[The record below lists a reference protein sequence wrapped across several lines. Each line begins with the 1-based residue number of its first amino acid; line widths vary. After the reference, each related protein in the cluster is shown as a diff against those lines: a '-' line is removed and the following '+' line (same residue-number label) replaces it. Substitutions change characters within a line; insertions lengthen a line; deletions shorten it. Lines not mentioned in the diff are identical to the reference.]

1 MFDRLIGLFN
11 RLINVEYDLPTFIDK
26 LKYVFNSIFRTQGSD
41 TRALIDMV
49 KGMIGAYMA
58 YVPIILIALCVIEV
72 LFGKKFYGIQKFFIC
87 FLVGFMGGV
96 YFIAD
101 IVAGFVVVPD
111 YIVGAAV
118 GLVCAILYKLFYFIG
133 YVGTFG
139 YLAYMVCFLGMIPVV
154 SAYTY
159 QNLMFSAVAAL
170 VVVIITLILRNYV
183 EMLGTAAV
191 GAYILVRVVDKYYFD
206 FATVGLASETMVKL
220 AAVAV
225 ITLIGFIVQ
234 FKTRK
239 RY

>member
-1 MFDRLIGLFN
+1 
-11 RLINVEYDLPTFIDK
+11 
-26 LKYVFNSIFRTQGSD
+26 
-41 TRALIDMV
+41 
-49 KGMIGAYMA
+49 
-58 YVPIILIALCVIEV
+58 
-72 LFGKKFYGIQKFFIC
+72 
-87 FLVGFMGGV
+87 
-96 YFIAD
+96 
-101 IVAGFVVVPD
+101 
-111 YIVGAAV
+111 
-118 GLVCAILYKLFYFIG
+118 
-133 YVGTFG
+133 
-139 YLAYMVCFLGMIPVV
+139 MVCYLGMIPVV

-170 VVVIITLILRNYV
+170 VVVIITLILRNHV

-206 FATVGLASETMVKL
+206 FATVGVASETIVKL